1 MRIKSDFVIHDFGME
16 FLGCIETIQKKTK
29 QNRARTSNWYG
40 VEFLGCI
47 ETIQKNIVR
56 TKPDFLI
63 HDYGME
69 FLGYIGTI
77 QKKNEMECE
86 QTLIF

>member
-1 MRIKSDFVIHDFGME
+1 MKKQRNEMRIKSEFVIHDFGME
-16 FLGCIETIQKKTK
+16 FLGCIETNQKK
-29 QNRARTSNWYG
+29 QNRA
-40 VEFLGCI
+40 
-47 ETIQKNIVR
+47 R

>member
-1 MRIKSDFVIHDFGME
+1 MIHDFSME
-16 FLGCIETIQKKTK
+16 FLGCIETIQKKK
-29 QNRARTSNWYG
+29 QNR
-40 VEFLGCI
+40 
-47 ETIQKNIVR
+47 VR